1 VLWAELYATAAYGA
15 IRALVASAMVF
26 GSALSPFALGW
37 LFGRGA
43 SVSLVLAGCAAYA
56 LVGGSLMRVAFR
68 SGVSRRAGRPVW

>member
-1 VLWAELYATAAYGA
+1 
-15 IRALVASAMVF
+15 MVF

-43 SVSLVLAGCAAYA
+43 SASLVLAGCAAYA